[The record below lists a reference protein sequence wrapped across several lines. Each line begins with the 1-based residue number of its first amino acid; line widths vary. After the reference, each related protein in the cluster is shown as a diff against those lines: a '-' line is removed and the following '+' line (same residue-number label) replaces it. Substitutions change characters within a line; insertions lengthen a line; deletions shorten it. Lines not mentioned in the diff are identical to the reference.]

1 MNHFLAQFV
10 THQNRFQQKL
20 GHAVAW
26 LSLSLV
32 LLSALVV
39 VLRYGFNL
47 GSIALQ
53 ESVLY
58 NHAILFMLGMA
69 YTLQQDKHV
78 RVDIF
83 YEKMSRNRQAWVNL
97 LGALLFALPSMLFI
111 FWSSWDYVNA
121 SWRVLETSSDP
132 NGLPFVY
139 LLKTVILVMTTLVTA
154 QILSLA
160 TSQYLFLFDPNDPT
174 PDLKEEPLEVN
185 L

>member
-1 MNHFLAQFV
+1 MNAFLTAFV
-10 THQNRFQQKL
+10 TRQDHFQKKL
-20 GHAVAW
+20 GHAMAW

-39 VLRYGFNL
+39 VLRYGFNF

-58 NHAILFMLGMA
+58 NHAILFMMGMS
-69 YTLQQDKHV
+69 YTLLLDKHV

-83 YEKMSRNRQAWVNL
+83 YVKMSKNRQAWVNL
-97 LGALLFALPSMLFI
+97 IGALLFALPSMLFV
-111 FWSSWDYVNA
+111 FWSSWDYVSA
-121 SWRVLETSSDP
+121 SWRVLETSAEPD
-132 NGLPFVY
+132 GLPFVY
-139 LLKTVILVMTTLVTA
+139 LLKTVILVMATLVTS

-160 TSQYLFLFDPNDPT
+160 ASQYLSLFSPPS
-174 PDLKEEPLEVN
+174 PKFEEEPLEVN